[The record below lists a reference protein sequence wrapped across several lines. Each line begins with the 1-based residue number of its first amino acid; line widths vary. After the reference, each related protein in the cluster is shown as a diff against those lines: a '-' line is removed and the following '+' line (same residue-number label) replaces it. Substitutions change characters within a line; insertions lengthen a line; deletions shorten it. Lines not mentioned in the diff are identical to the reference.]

1 MINLSNLK
9 SMLLTLGFEEVSSNK
24 FKQEYNKN
32 ASITVDFNIHRI
44 DYYPVD
50 ANFKEGEFPSKNKPS
65 NGFILHR
72 DTTINFSSNENF
84 VCLVCAHYLLK
95 KGYEPKHIIFEP
107 AFPSGGSSK
116 PCFGDIF
123 VYDKEYNPLILIE
136 NKTYG
141 PEFSKE
147 WNKMQ
152 RDGGQLF
159 SYLANMSKILTT
171 PPFVMLF
178 TAEFEENKT
187 IYKNH
192 IITLKDNE
200 SIVKESEKDKQIKLF
215 SNQRYLLYDV
225 WDETYGK
232 AFETSGIFEDDISP
246 YTIGKQ
252 KYTINDLKEL
262 THAQI
267 KPLYHEFAT
276 ILRNNAIT
284 DFEHSFYI
292 LIDLFLC
299 KITDERNNPNDLQFY
314 YKGATRDTPKEYCGR
329 LLKLYKQGKKELFK
343 IDVVNKEEDDIRKIF
358 KDKARSLTNG
368 LYESIKEFFEDVKYY
383 NIKKFNF
390 ISVENKEEF
399 EQNFKILIKMAALI
413 QDINLSSSET
423 NHFFGDLFEGLLAK
437 NVHQT
442 EGQFFTPLPIVN
454 FIINSLPNCDS
465 IKNFKVLDFACG
477 AGHFLTEFSKRYKN
491 AKLYGIEKNQ
501 NLSQVAKI
509 ATILNGNED
518 ANIIFKDTLSSIN
531 PKMTIDKDF
540 SYGSFDL
547 IISNPPF
554 SVKGFL
560 DTLDDGDRDQYAL
573 IKYIEEKAY
582 STNNSIECFFIERTL
597 HLLKDNGV
605 FAIILPRSVLDNGNI
620 YIKARELLFENFNIL
635 SIVQLNSRTFG
646 STGTN
651 TIIVFAQKIGKNSI
665 GLVDT
670 FKKSGEFTQYTNKSA
685 IFEYMEK
692 QNYSLKDYCNL
703 MQKKV
708 LSNELEKNQIID
720 SYKKSFKPV
729 KIQKNIVTEWFQN
742 SNFYKKEYEIN
753 KKEYKTQY
761 ERFLQSDEYKKNES
775 EEIKKQLIDFI
786 ISIETDKLI
795 TYANVYDS
803 NIIILF
809 SPPDKK
815 NNKSNKTEI
824 IEFLGY
830 DWSTRKGSEGIKYV
844 TESQHNIKDDSDDD
858 KTIEIINSINYIKTP
873 LYNPINDMDTS
884 KFAYAL
890 KRHIWYAL
898 SDSVYQLASNDMNE
912 SYNGENDLIK
922 YGKLVD
928 LIDFSNANFDK
939 AIRFVDENI
948 IEIKSKYDL
957 IQLKDFVKIESGSRP
972 SGGVA
977 LYKEGTLSIGGEH
990 IDNFSGRINLQSPKY
1005 VPDNFYNEA
1014 KSGKVKANDIL
1025 ICKDGALTGK
1035 VAIVKEELNKNNAM
1049 VNEHVFIIRTDE
1061 SKLLQMYLFEIL
1073 HSQVGQ
1079 QLLKQNVKKSAQGGL
1094 NQTNLLNVKIPYPPL
1109 SIQKKV
1115 VTECLEVDENFE
1127 KIRMS
1132 IEEYQNKIRDI
1143 FEKFDVIMGGGYELV
1158 TLKSVCKE
1166 LFAGGDAPKN
1176 NWSKI
1181 KSSEYYVPIYSNG
1194 TDENSLYGYTNIE
1207 KVLEDAVTIS
1217 ARGTIGYVD
1226 LRKAPFFPIV
1236 RLIVAIPNER
1246 IDINFLKY
1254 TLQFTDISHSG
1265 SSTPQLT
1272 IPMIENVKIKLP
1284 NKNIQANVIKECLK
1298 YEEKINLLKNEM
1310 KAFENTK
1317 QNIFNKYLF

>member
-1 MINLSNLK
+1 MINQNNLK
-9 SMLLTLGFEEVSSNK
+9 AMLLQLGFIEISENK
-24 FKQEYNKN
+24 YKQEYNSN
-32 ASITVDFNIHRI
+32 ASIMVDFINHKIEYFPI
-44 DYYPVD
+44 DES
-50 ANFKEGEFPSKNKPS
+50 FKEGEFPTNHKKS

-95 KGYEPKHIIFEP
+95 KGYEPNHIIFEP

-141 PEFSKE
+141 AEFSKE

-178 TAEFEENKT
+178 TAEFEENKI
-187 IYKNH
+187 IYKNN

-200 SIVKESEKDKQIKLF
+200 SIVKEFEKNKQIKLF
-215 SNQRYLLYDV
+215 NNQRYLLYDV
-225 WDETYGK
+225 WNETYGK
-232 AFETSGIFEDDISP
+232 AFETSGMFEDDVAP
-246 YTIGKQ
+246 YTVGKQ
-252 KYTINDLKEL
+252 KYTISDLKEL

-314 YKGATRDTPKEYCGR
+314 YKGVTRDTPKEYCGR

-423 NHFFGDLFEGLLAK
+423 NHFFGDLFEGLLSK

-454 FIINSLPNCDS
+454 FIINSLPNCDN

-501 NLSQVAKI
+501 NLSQVGKI

-518 ANIIFKDTLSSIN
+518 ANIIFKDTLSLIN

-540 SYGSFDL
+540 SYNSFDL

-560 DTLDDGDRDQYAL
+560 DTLDDKDRNQYSL
-573 IKYIEEKAY
+573 IKYIDEKAY
-582 STNNSIECFFIERTL
+582 STNNSIECFFIERAF

-620 YIKARELLFENFNIL
+620 YIKARELLFEKFNIL

-670 FKKSGEFTQYTNKSA
+670 FKKGGEYTQYTNKGA
-685 IFEYMEK
+685 ISDYIKK
-692 QNYSLKDYCNL
+692 QNYTLKDYSNL

-708 LSNELEKNQIID
+708 LSPKLERNKIID
-720 SYKKSFKPV
+720 DYKKKFKPM
-729 KIQKNIVTEWFQN
+729 KIQKNIIAEWFEK
-742 SNFYKKEYEIN
+742 SKYYKKDYEVN
-753 KKEYKTQY
+753 KKEYKIQY
-761 ERFLQSDEYKKNES
+761 EKFLQSEEYMKKENEQI
-775 EEIKKQLIDFI
+775 IKQQIEFI
-786 ISIETDKLI
+786 INIETDKLI
-795 TYANVYDS
+795 TFANVYD
-803 NIIILF
+803 NNLLILM

-815 NNKSNKTEI
+815 NNKSNKAEI

-830 DWSTRKGSEGIKYV
+830 DWSERKFSEGIKYV
-844 TESQHNIKDDSDDD
+844 TENQNVINDENGDD

-873 LYNPINDMDTS
+873 LYNPINDMDIS

-898 SDSVYQLASNDMNE
+898 SDSVYQPVYNDMNKN
-912 SYNGENDLIK
+912 YNGENELIK
-922 YGKLVD
+922 YSKLVD
-928 LIDFSNANFDK
+928 LIDFSNTNFDK

-948 IEIKSKYDL
+948 INVESKYDL
-957 IQLKDFVKIESGSRP
+957 IQLKDCVNIESGSRP

-977 LYKEGTLSIGGEH
+977 LNKEGVLSIGGEH
-990 IDNFSGRINLQSPKY
+990 IDNFSGRLNLLSPKY
-1005 VPDNFYNEA
+1005 VPVQFYTKS

-1025 ICKDGALTGK
+1025 ICKDGARTGK
-1035 VAIVKEELNKNNAM
+1035 VAIVKEELNRKNAM
-1049 VNEHVFIIRTDE
+1049 VNEHVFIIRADE
-1061 SKLLQMYLFEIL
+1061 SKILQMYLFEIL
-1073 HSQVGQ
+1073 HSQIGQ
-1079 QLLKQNVKKSAQGGL
+1079 ELLKQNSKKSAQGGL
-1094 NQTNLLNVKIPYPPL
+1094 NQTNLLNVQIPYPPL
-1109 SIQKKV
+1109 NIQKEV
-1115 VTECLEVDENFE
+1115 VAKCLKIDKDYE
-1127 KIRMS
+1127 KIRMT
-1132 IEEYQNKIRDI
+1132 IEEYQNKIKEI
-1143 FEKFDVIMGGGYELV
+1143 FERFDIIMGGYEEV

-1166 LFAGGDAPKN
+1166 LFAGGDVPKN
-1176 NWSKI
+1176 SWSRI
-1181 KSSEYYVPIYSNG
+1181 KNKEYYVPIYSNG

-1207 KVLEDAVTIS
+1207 KVKEDAVTIS

-1236 RLIVAIPNER
+1236 RLIVAIPNDR
-1246 IDINFLKY
+1246 IDIHFLKY
-1254 TLQFTDISHSG
+1254 ILQHTDINHSG

-1272 IPMIENVKIKLP
+1272 IPMVESTKIKLP
-1284 NKNIQANVIKECLK
+1284 NKNIQKRIIKECLE
-1298 YEEKINLLKNEM
+1298 YENKIIKLKSELV
-1310 KAFENTK
+1310 FLK
-1317 QNIFNKYLF
+1317 QKKQKMIDMYL